1 MNLESTLLAFTQ
13 LGATWVLWALLALS
27 VVCLAVIS
35 ERTFCFVSSRG
46 NAEHLLSE
54 LEQLSDA
61 DAIDGLRRRLS
72 ESPSLEA
79 RVAAAGLGRGEDADL
94 HMQSAEQ
101 AMRLEL
107 EKNLL
112 LLGTVGANA
121 PFLGLLGTVIGIIG
135 AFAELQR
142 TNGMLSDVLMAEI
155 GEALVATAV
164 GLLVA
169 LPCVAAF
176 NLFRGLVDRRM
187 HQVDLLRKATLGV
200 LLRAKGAR

>member
-1 MNLESTLLAFTQ
+1 MDLESTLLAFTQ
-13 LGATWVLWALLALS
+13 LGATWVLWALVGLS

-35 ERTFCFVSSRG
+35 ERAFCFATSRG
-46 NAEHLLSE
+46 NPEALLGE
-54 LEQLSDA
+54 LEQLDSSDSV
-61 DAIDGLRRRLS
+61 DALRLRLS

-79 RVAAAGLGRGEDADL
+79 RVTAAGLSDGEDAEL
-94 HMQSAEQ
+94 RMKGAEH
-101 AMRLEL
+101 AIRLEL

-176 NLFRGLVDRRM
+176 NLFRGLVERRM
-187 HQVDLLRKATLGV
+187 RQVEMLQQATLSALLRV
-200 LLRAKGAR
+200 EGAR

>member
-1 MNLESTLLAFTQ
+1 MDLQSTLLAFTQ
-13 LGATWVLWALLALS
+13 LGATWVLWALIALS

-35 ERTFCFVSSRG
+35 ERAFAFSTSRG
-46 NAEHLLSE
+46 NPEQLLGE
-54 LEQLSDA
+54 LEQLSSHEA
-61 DAIDGLRRRLS
+61 VESLKRRLS
-72 ESPSLEA
+72 ESASLEA
-79 RVAAAGLGRGEDADL
+79 RVAVAGLSEGDDADL
-94 HMQSAEQ
+94 RMQSAGQ

-112 LLGTVGANA
+112 VLGTVGANA

-135 AFAELQR
+135 AFAELER

-187 HQVDLLRKATLGV
+187 HQVEMLRQATLGMLV
-200 LLRAKGAR
+200 RLKGVR